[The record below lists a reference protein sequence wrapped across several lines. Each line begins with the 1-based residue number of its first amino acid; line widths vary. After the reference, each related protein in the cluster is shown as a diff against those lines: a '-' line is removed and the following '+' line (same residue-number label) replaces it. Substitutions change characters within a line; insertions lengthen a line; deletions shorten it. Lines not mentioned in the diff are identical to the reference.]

1 MKKTDYLIFGSGVA
15 GLTFAIKIAN
25 HFPDKNVTI
34 ITKSNADESNTKYA
48 QGGIAV
54 VLNQIEDN
62 FQKHIND
69 TLICGD
75 GLCKKEVVE
84 LVVKEGP
91 KCVQELI
98 DWGTQF
104 DKNETG
110 TYDLG
115 KEGGHSYHRV
125 IHHKDQTGFEIERAI
140 LKRTHLQKNIT
151 ILDFHFGL
159 ELLVEN
165 NKCFGATVLNEKTNE
180 IITFSA
186 NQTLIATGGIG
197 QIYGHT
203 TNPEVATGD
212 GIAMANRA
220 KASIKDMEFIQFHPT
235 ALFNADLKSTFLIS
249 EAVRGFG
256 AILRDKNGKRFMFDY
271 DKRGELASRDIVSQS
286 IEKELKISG
295 EDCVYLDCTHLEMN
309 AFKKHFP
316 MIYERCKDLNIFI
329 ETDWIPVIP
338 AQHYLCGGIEVDLNG
353 KTSIENLFACGECSY
368 TGLHGAN
375 RLASNSLLEALVY
388 SDRIFNY
395 LKINSDFSLE
405 NELHFNEI
413 NQENR
418 SFDVINDYSE
428 IRTKLQNLMQ
438 QNVGIV
444 RNNTDLNKT
453 LKKLF
458 ILQNDMKPLES
469 KNHIS
474 KELYELKNMIDVSI
488 LIVNQSILRTEN
500 FGSFYKV

>member
-1 MKKTDYLIFGSGVA
+1 MKETDYLIFGSGVA
-15 GLTFAIKIAN
+15 GLTFAIKTAT

-69 TLICGD
+69 TLICGN

-84 LVVKEGP
+84 MVVKEGP

-104 DKNETG
+104 DKNDTG

-125 IHHKDQTGFEIERAI
+125 IHHKDQTGFEVERAI
-140 LKRTHLQKNIT
+140 LKQAHLQKNIT

-159 ELLVEN
+159 ELLIEN
-165 NKCFGATVLNEKTNE
+165 NKCVGATVLNEKTNE
-180 IITFSA
+180 IITFLA

-212 GIAMANRA
+212 GIAMSIRA
-220 KASIKDMEFIQFHPT
+220 KANVKDMEFIQFHPT
-235 ALFNADLKSTFLIS
+235 ALYNADLKSTFLIS

-271 DKRGELASRDIVSQS
+271 DERGELASRDIVSQS

-295 EDCVYLDCTHLEMN
+295 EDCVYLDCTHLEIN

-316 MIYERCKDLNIFI
+316 MIYNRCKDLNIFI

-338 AQHYLCGGIEVDLNG
+338 AQHYLCGGIEVDTYG

-388 SDRIFNY
+388 SDRIFEY
-395 LKINSDFSLE
+395 LKINSKFSFE
-405 NELHFNEI
+405 NKLHYNDI
-413 NQENR
+413 NQEKNQ
-418 SFDVINDYSE
+418 FDVVDDYSE
-428 IRTKLQNLMQ
+428 IRTKLQSLMQ

-444 RNNTDLNKT
+444 RNNNDLNET
-453 LKKLF
+453 LKKLL
-458 ILQNDMKPLES
+458 ILQNDMKILES

-500 FGSFYKV
+500 FGNFYKV